1 MEHYIRSVE
10 HRNTMKRIEL
20 IKKELHEMDN
30 DIASYNLFLNKID
43 ESYKKV
49 LLKDKPVGNSIK
61 AIRYIKNEC
70 NYCN

>member
-1 MEHYIRSVE
+1 MEHYIRLVE

-61 AIRYIKNEC
+61 AIRYIRNEC

>member
-1 MEHYIRSVE
+1 MEHCIRLVE
-10 HRNTMKRIEL
+10 HRITM
-20 IKKELHEMDN
+20 KKELYKMDN
-30 DIASYNLFLNKID
+30 DIALYNLNLNKID

-61 AIRYIKNEC
+61 AIRYIRNEC